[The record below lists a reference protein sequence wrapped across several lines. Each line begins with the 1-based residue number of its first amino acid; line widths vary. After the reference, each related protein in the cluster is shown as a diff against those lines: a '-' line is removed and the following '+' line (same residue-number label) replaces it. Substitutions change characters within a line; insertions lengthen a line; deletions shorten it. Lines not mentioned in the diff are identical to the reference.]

1 MSERESDPQAKPV
14 GERTSGRA
22 NPPLRA
28 FTLGDAISRN
38 LRKLEERLGSDALDE
53 ESRRL
58 LQEIYESLDN
68 L

>member
-1 MSERESDPQAKPV
+1 MRERQPDADTKPV

-28 FTLGDAISRN
+28 FTPGDAIR
-38 LRKLEERLGSDALDE
+38 RKLQKIEERLASDALDE
-53 ESRRL
+53 ESRHL
-58 LQEIYESLDN
+58 LQEIYESLDS

>member
-1 MSERESDPQAKPV
+1 MRERESDPQAKPV

-28 FTLGDAISRN
+28 FTPGDAIR
-38 LRKLEERLGSDALDE
+38 RKLGKIEERLAPDALDE
-53 ESRRL
+53 EARRL